1 MGTAAPGT
9 KAMLRQPRQGAKRQ
23 VTVDILLTADSFNLI
38 VQIVAAVFQID
49 FRNLLGE
56 GAEHCNI
63 Y

>member
-38 VQIVAAVFQID
+38 AQIVAAVFQID
-49 FRNLLGE
+49 F
-56 GAEHCNI
+56 
-63 Y
+63 